1 MIIGPLLMKSVNE
14 YDLSEQLKFQTNELN
29 CSIISGS
36 HVLSKVKKNH
46 SRMKLF
52 VKKYDKYSGYVAYI
66 KKNPNLIYLT
76 DITQGKN
83 SKWFKVTNSRISR
96 GMFIKNQ
103 KGR

>member
-36 HVLSKVKKNH
+36 HVLSKVKKTH

-52 VKKYDKYSGYVAYI
+52 VKKYDKYSVYVAYI
-66 KKNPNLIYLT
+66 KKNPNLIHVYLT
-76 DITQGKN
+76 DITQGK
-83 SKWFKVTNSRISR
+83 KL
-96 GMFIKNQ
+96 
-103 KGR
+103 

>member
-36 HVLSKVKKNH
+36 HVLSKVKKTH

-52 VKKYDKYSGYVAYI
+52 VKKYDKYSVYVAYI
-66 KKNPNLIYLT
+66 KKKPNLIYLT

-103 KGR
+103 KER

>member
-1 MIIGPLLMKSVNE
+1 MNMIWTILFPFSMIIGPLLMKSVNE

-52 VKKYDKYSGYVAYI
+52 VKKYDKYSGYVHVAYI
-66 KKNPNLIYLT
+66 KK
-76 DITQGKN
+76 TQ
-83 SKWFKVTNSRISR
+83 T
-96 GMFIKNQ
+96 
-103 KGR
+103 